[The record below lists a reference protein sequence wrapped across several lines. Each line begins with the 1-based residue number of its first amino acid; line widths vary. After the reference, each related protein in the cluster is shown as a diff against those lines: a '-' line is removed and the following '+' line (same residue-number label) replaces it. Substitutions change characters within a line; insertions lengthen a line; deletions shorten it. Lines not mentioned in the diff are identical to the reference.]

1 MLKSKKMSN
10 TIDKEAKIIKTK
22 IIIILTIISPPLL
35 GEQPMQVLHELDYN
49 INYKIIQYFL
59 LQVREI

>member
-1 MLKSKKMSN
+1 MSVKAITN
-10 TIDKEAKIIKTK
+10 ISAIF
-22 IIIILTIISPPLL
+22 LFIISPPLL
-35 GEQPMQVLHELDYN
+35 GEQPMQLLHELDYN